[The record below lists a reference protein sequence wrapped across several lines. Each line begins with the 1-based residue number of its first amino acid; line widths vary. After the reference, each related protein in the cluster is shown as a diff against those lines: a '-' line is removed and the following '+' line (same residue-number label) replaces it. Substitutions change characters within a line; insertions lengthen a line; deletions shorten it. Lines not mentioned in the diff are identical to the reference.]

1 VLDTS
6 LKVGVCVGE
15 AAGRRRRI
23 DFVFFPREP
32 PPSHSPPPR
41 DSEKV
46 RLHVKAA
53 RIISRRLTSRSSPAI
68 ARWRAAS
75 ASLIMQPMI
84 AQAPII
90 NNNRR
95 HTLSLSLSLSLFL
108 SFSLCLSVSRA
119 AIFRSG
125 AHLDKCDLARCRF
138 SEWPHPETCV
148 DGLRRLVR

>member
-1 VLDTS
+1 VRRLAEGGGSTLYFSPES
-6 LKVGVCVGE
+6 L
-15 AAGRRRRI
+15 
-23 DFVFFPREP
+23 
-32 PPSHSPPPR
+32 PSHPPPPR

-53 RIISRRLTSRSSPAI
+53 RIISRRLTSRSSLAI

-95 HTLSLSLSLSLFL
+95 HTHTHTLSLSLSLSLSVSLSIFL
-108 SFSLCLSVSRA
+108 SLCSSCTDIPLGRA
-119 AIFRSG
+119 PR
-125 AHLDKCDLARCRF
+125 LDKSDLAWCRF
-138 SEWPHPETCV
+138 SEW
-148 DGLRRLVR
+148 RRRRVSMA